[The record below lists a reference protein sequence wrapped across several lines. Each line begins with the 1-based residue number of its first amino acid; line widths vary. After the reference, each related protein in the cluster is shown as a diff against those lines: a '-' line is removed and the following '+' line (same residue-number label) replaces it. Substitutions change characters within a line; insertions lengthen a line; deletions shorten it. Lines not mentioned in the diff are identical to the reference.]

1 MRILIAL
8 LIAMSFPVYGFSA
21 EKAAANPEGKKV
33 YDGWCAQCHGYKGDA
48 DSFTKDVSLPQPRDF
63 TFGTYKFR
71 STPSGDP
78 PTDEDITKIIRKGNP
93 GTSMP
98 PWTRFTDAEVKAVV
112 EHVKSFAPD
121 TFAMERKP
129 INIGNP
135 PKASKE
141 IIEQGKEQFKIA
153 KCVDCHGKTG
163 RGDGDKG
170 WQDDFK
176 TDWGYG
182 IAPADYTH
190 GWELR
195 NGSTLEDIYRTIS
208 VGLSG
213 TPMTSYLDSLP
224 DDKRWAL
231 AHFITSLQLTRKLG
245 LALKVGRVESLPSK
259 PNDPAWEK
267 VDYLDLP
274 MGGQLMFDKREFTPV
289 ITNVRVRGLYTSKE
303 LVILLQWTDKKPND
317 GSDGKPADSV
327 RIQFP
332 VKKHEG
338 SELPYFFMGTSKAPV
353 NMWQWKASDKE
364 KVFDMTAK
372 GPDKVEPKDKAE
384 ATVMATYED
393 GLYSVVFKK
402 ELKSAKDDPVFEI
415 GKFIPF
421 SITAFDG
428 RNGEDGLTK
437 GAVSAWYYLMM
448 EPPTPMQVYV
458 FPPVVALGVLIA
470 GIGLHKSLR
479 KNKKG

>member
-1 MRILIAL
+1 MRILIAVL
-8 LIAMSFPVYGFSA
+8 LAMCFPVLGYGA
-21 EKAAANPEGKKV
+21 ENAAGNPEGKKI

-48 DSFTKDVSLPQPRDF
+48 DSFTKDVSLPKPRDF
-63 TFGTYKFR
+63 TFGSFKFR

-78 PTDEDITKIIRKGNP
+78 PTSEDLTKVIRNGNP

-98 PWTRFTDAEVKAVV
+98 PWSRFSDAEVKAIV

-121 TFAMERKP
+121 TFAMEAKP
-129 INIGNP
+129 IKIGTP

-141 IIEQGKEQFKIA
+141 LIEKGKAEFKAA
-153 KCVDCHGKTG
+153 KCVDCHGNAG
-163 RGDGDKG
+163 RGNGEKG

-195 NGSTLEDIYRTIS
+195 NGSSLEDIYRTIS

-213 TPMTSYLDSLP
+213 TPMTSYMDSLS

-231 AHFITSLQLTRKLG
+231 AHFIKSLQLTRQLG
-245 LALKVGRVESLPSK
+245 LALKVKKTDNLPSK

-267 VDYLDLP
+267 VDYMDLP
-274 MGGQLMFDKREFTPV
+274 IGGQLMFDTRDFTPV
-289 ITNVRVRGLYTSKE
+289 ITNVRVRGLYTTKE
-303 LVILLQWTDKKPND
+303 LAILLQWTDKKPND
-317 GSDGKPADSV
+317 GSDGKPTDSI

-332 VKKHEG
+332 VKKHEAT
-338 SELPYFFMGTSKAPV
+338 ELPYFFMGTNKAPV
-353 NMWQWKASDKE
+353 NLWQWKASDMD
-364 KVFDMTAK
+364 KVFASVAK
-372 GPDKVEPKDKAE
+372 GHENVEPMEKSD
-384 ATVMATYED
+384 ATAMASYDD

-421 SITAFDG
+421 SITAYDG
-428 RNGEDGLTK
+428 RNGEENIR
-437 GAVSAWYYLMM
+437 GAISAWYYLMM
-448 EPPTPMQVYV
+448 EPPTPLKVYV
-458 FPPVVALGVLIA
+458 FPPVISLGVLIV
-470 GIGLHKSLR
+470 GIGLHKKLR
-479 KNKKG
+479 KNKRG

>member
-1 MRILIAL
+1 MRILIAVL
-8 LIAMSFPVYGFSA
+8 LAICFPVYGYSA
-21 EKAAANPEGKKV
+21 DKAAANPEGKKI

-48 DSFTKDVSLPQPRDF
+48 ESFTKDVSLPKPRDF
-63 TFGTYKFR
+63 AFGTYKFR
-71 STPSGDP
+71 TTPSGDP
-78 PTDEDITKIIRKGNP
+78 PTDEDITRIIRKGNP

-112 EHVKSFAPD
+112 DHVKSFSPD
-121 TFAMERKP
+121 TFASPGKS
-129 INIGNP
+129 IKIDSP

-141 IIEQGKEQFKIA
+141 IIEKGKEQFKIA
-153 KCVDCHGKTG
+153 KCVDCHGNAG
-163 RGDGDKG
+163 RGNGDKG

-182 IAPADYTH
+182 ITPADYTH

-195 NGSTLEDIYRTIS
+195 NGASLEDIYITIS
-208 VGLSG
+208 AGLSG
-213 TPMTSYLDSLP
+213 TPMTSYMDSLA

-231 AHFITSLQLTRKLG
+231 AHFIKSLQLNRKLG
-245 LALKVGRVESLPSK
+245 LALKVKKVDNLPSK
-259 PNDPAWEK
+259 PNSEVWEGA
-267 VDYLDLP
+267 DYLDLP
-274 MGGQLMFDKREFTPV
+274 MGGQLMFDTRNFTPV
-289 ITNVRVRGLYTSKE
+289 NTNVRVRGLYTSKE
-303 LVILLQWTDKKPND
+303 LAILLQWTDKRPND
-317 GSDGKPADSV
+317 GSSGKPADSV

-338 SELPYFFMGTSKAPV
+338 SELPYFYMGTSKAPV
-353 NMWQWKASDKE
+353 NLWQWKASDKD
-364 KVFDMTAK
+364 KVFASIAK
-372 GPDKVEPKDKAE
+372 GHDKVESQEKAG
-384 ATVMATYED
+384 ATVMASYDD

-421 SITAFDG
+421 SVTTYDG
-428 RNGEDGLTK
+428 QNDEEKNR

-448 EPPTPMQVYV
+448 EPPTPMNVYV
-458 FPPVVALGVLIA
+458 FPPLVSFGVLIV
-470 GIGLHKSLR
+470 GIGLHKKLR